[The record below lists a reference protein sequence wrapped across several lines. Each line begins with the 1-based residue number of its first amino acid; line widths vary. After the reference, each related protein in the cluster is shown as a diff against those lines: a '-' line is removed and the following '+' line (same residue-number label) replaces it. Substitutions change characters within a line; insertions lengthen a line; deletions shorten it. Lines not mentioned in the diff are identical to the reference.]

1 MTTYWVGLTGGIGSG
16 KSQAAAEFIRLGVP
30 VIDADAV
37 SRALTADNGR
47 ALPEIRRVFGS
58 ELFDTEGRLKRAVL
72 RDTVFRRPEAKQQLE
87 ALMHPLILQEI
98 LMQQNRCQDSFYGVI
113 DIPLLVEKPLFSA
126 LVQRILVIDVCE
138 NSQIERVKQR
148 SGLDETEIKRIMAA
162 QACRRDRLLAADDVL
177 PNEGTVQE
185 LACKIN
191 RLHRFY
197 QAYFSYLSRVTP

>member
-16 KSQAAAEFIRLGVP
+16 KSQAAAEFIRLGIP

-72 RDTVFRRPEAKQQLE
+72 RDMIFRRPEAKQQLE

-98 LMQQNRCQDSFYGVI
+98 LMQQSRCQDSVYGII
-113 DIPLLVEKPLFSA
+113 DIPLLVEQPVFSV
-126 LVQRILVIDVCE
+126 LVQRVLVIDVCE

-148 SGLDETEIKRIMAA
+148 SGLDEAEIKRIMAA

-185 LACKIN
+185 LAGKVG

-197 QAYFSYLSRVTP
+197 HAHFSYLSRVTP